1 MAKRQI
7 TGVLFDIW
15 FPDPYFLKRY
25 VLHEL
30 IQKSERALTEG
41 ICAGISWSP
50 ETRCTLY

>member
-7 TGVLFDIW
+7 TGVMFDIW

-30 IQKSERALTEG
+30 IQKSERALTKRNL
-41 ICAGISWSP
+41 CRYFLVS
-50 ETRCTLY
+50 